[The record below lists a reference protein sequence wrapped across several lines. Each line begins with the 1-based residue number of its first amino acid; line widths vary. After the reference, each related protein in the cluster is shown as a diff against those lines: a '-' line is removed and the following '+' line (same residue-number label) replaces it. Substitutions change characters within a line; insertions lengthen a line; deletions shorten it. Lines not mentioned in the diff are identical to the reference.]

1 MNNSDYAQT
10 HNRLAAKLHEIEL
23 KDTERK
29 ALIHTCLLK
38 AFELSLNSKDSQN
51 GKPLKN
57 GKKSKTT
64 EEQSLQIKS
73 GLDYSHEQALKKLNE
88 YQRRVFV
95 LKLELSTK
103 EQAHEAK
110 IDSLNALIDRLQEQ
124 ANDAQS
130 SQNQLS
136 HKLMVRPHTT
146 PSAHK
151 SQNNTTVRSFLSTQR
166 GPVINNSPFAAD
178 LSRGSFLAGSD
189 LAKIASKATLK
200 LSKDTKAPLLGD
212 VLFSP
217 NNSSAEST
225 PVKSIKKFDINLSS
239 SSLLGSSEVEESF
252 QTANGTFGDNTEKKK
267 KRRIRLLSSQA
278 SKVPLS
284 DSVRENEDV
293 NSLDYYLDA
302 NFEEESSPVRSNKR
316 LLEDS
321 QEPPAKKRHVFK
333 I

>member
-1 MNNSDYAQT
+1 MKSPDYAQI
-10 HNRLAAKLHEIEL
+10 HSDLEANLHKIEL
-23 KDTERK
+23 RDVERK

-38 AFELSLNSKDSQN
+38 AYDLSLNTKH
-51 GKPLKN
+51 PT
-57 GKKSKTT
+57 KTAETTST
-64 EEQSLQIKS
+64 EEPFQMKS
-73 GLDYSHEQALKKLNE
+73 GLDSSHEQALKKLNE

-110 IDSLNALIDRLQEQ
+110 LDSLNSLIDNLQERL
-124 ANDAQS
+124 DAAEATKTE
-130 SQNQLS
+130 LS
-136 HKLMVRPHTT
+136 HKPGARPHSA
-146 PSAHK
+146 PSVIK
-151 SQNNTTVRSFLSTQR
+151 SHNTTVRSFSSTQR
-166 GPVINNSPFAAD
+166 RPMISNSPFAGD

-189 LAKIASKATLK
+189 LARIASKATLK
-200 LSKDTKAPLLGD
+200 LSKDSKAPLLGD

-225 PVKSIKKFDINLSS
+225 PVKAIKKFDINLSS
-239 SSLLGSSEVEESF
+239 SSLLGSSEVEDSF

-278 SKVPLS
+278 SKVPIS
-284 DSVRENEDV
+284 DSVRENDDV

-302 NFEEESSPVRSNKR
+302 NFENESSPVRSNKR
-316 LLEDS
+316 ILEDS
-321 QEPPAKKRHVFK
+321 QEPPTKKRHVFK

>member
-1 MNNSDYAQT
+1 MNTSDYAQI
-10 HNRLAAKLHEIEL
+10 HSDLAAKLHSVEV
-23 KDTERK
+23 KDVERK

-38 AFELSLNSKDSQN
+38 AYDLSLNSKNPKRSA
-51 GKPLKN
+51 
-57 GKKSKTT
+57 TT
-64 EEQSLQIKS
+64 EEPSFPYKNGS
-73 GLDYSHEQALKKLNE
+73 DTGHEQALKKLNE

-110 IDSLNALIDRLQEQ
+110 IDSLNALIDRLQERVDE
-124 ANDAQS
+124 AEAAKS
-130 SQNQLS
+130 LFS
-136 HKLMVRPHTT
+136 HKPIARPHTN
-146 PSAHK
+146 PAAVKHDA
-151 SQNNTTVRSFLSTQR
+151 TVRSFSSTQR
-166 GPVINNSPFAAD
+166 GPVINNSPFAGD

-200 LSKDTKAPLLGD
+200 LSRANKAPQLGD

-225 PVKSIKKFDINLSS
+225 PVKAIKKFDINLSS
-239 SSLLGSSEVEESF
+239 SSLLGSSEVEDSF
-252 QTANGTFGDNTEKKK
+252 QTANGTFGDSAEKKK

-284 DSVRENEDV
+284 ESAREGDDV

-302 NFEEESSPVRSNKR
+302 NFEHESSPVRSNKR
-316 LLEDS
+316 VLEEP